1 MRSMLHNPLLTA
13 ENRLWRAVLEQAYVD
28 AESGPDAGD
37 AQADDDAGDGSHECI
52 RARCYLRGD
61 SKPDAAALTSVCDFA
76 EVPADRVLNWARR
89 NYPRPVTQRQQSQ
102 QYSQAG
108 SRAPS
113 QNAFA
118 IGAIE
123 ARDNRAR
130 SSERASA

>member
-28 AESGPDAGD
+28 AESGPDVGD
-37 AQADDDAGDGSHECI
+37 AQPDDCDGSHECI

-61 SKPDAAALTSVCDFA
+61 SKPDAAALTAVCDFA

-89 NYPRPVTQRQQSQ
+89 NYPRPPTQQQQSQ
-102 QYSQAG
+102 QHSQAG

-113 QNAFA
+113 QNAHA
-118 IGAIE
+118 IGAIKV
-123 ARDNRAR
+123 RDKRAR
-130 SSERASA
+130 PSEHASA